1 MKTHLVPLLSAG
13 MLLAPSDVDAI
24 PNWYSVNDSVMGG
37 LSTSQVYEKNNHLVF
52 AGTVSLENNGGFA
65 SVRTIIN
72 TENEPSKQIALRV
85 KGDGKTYQLRLRTN
99 QYMDGPAYTVSFD
112 TQKDQWQ
119 VFTFS
124 PSDFILTF
132 RGRELE
138 QQPTINFLKIS
149 QLGFMIA
156 KKQQGE
162 FKLEISE
169 IAFSG

>member
-13 MLLAPSDVDAI
+13 LLLAPSDVDAT
-24 PNWYSVNDSVMGG
+24 PNWYIVNDSVMGG
-37 LSTSQVYEKNNHLVF
+37 LSTSQIYEKNNNLIF

-72 TENEPSKQIALRV
+72 TESEPSKQIALRV
-85 KGDGKTYQLRLRTN
+85 KGDGKSYQLRLRTSK
-99 QYMDGPAYTVSFD
+99 YMDGPSYTASFD

-119 VFTFS
+119 VFTFA
-124 PSDFILTF
+124 PNDFILTF
-132 RGRELE
+132 RGRKLE
-138 QQPTINFLKIS
+138 QQPIINFQEIS

-162 FKLEISE
+162 FKLEISGV
-169 IAFSG
+169 AFSE

>member
-1 MKTHLVPLLSAG
+1 
-13 MLLAPSDVDAI
+13 
-24 PNWYSVNDSVMGG
+24 
-37 LSTSQVYEKNNHLVF
+37 
-52 AGTVSLENNGGFA
+52 
-65 SVRTIIN
+65 
-72 TENEPSKQIALRV
+72 
-85 KGDGKTYQLRLRTN
+85 
-99 QYMDGPAYTVSFD
+99 MDGPAYTVSFD